1 MEKNVYWRLQMEK
14 YIRTDLACEL
24 RGGGLKGE
32 QKVSENVGEDGFRV
46 IKTGAAEQG
55 SCVTVICGN
64 VGELDDEEASCLALC
79 VARELGA
86 LVKSAARK
94 KRGVDFRVL
103 VAGLGNASMTADA
116 IGPSVTSRVTVT
128 GHLAHLD
135 PELFEGI
142 GCCRIYAVTPGVL
155 GETGMEALELIR
167 GAVEAVSP
175 DLVVAVDALAAR
187 SIKRLNRTIQIT
199 DTGIWPG
206 SGVGNHRRALSK
218 ESMGVPVIAIGV
230 PTVVDAATIVSDAVG
245 SKGDE
250 IKELSGFGELGNM
263 YVTSKDID
271 GVLKHLSFTISEGLN
286 IALDPGE
293 KL

>member
-1 MEKNVYWRLQMEK
+1 MEK

-187 SIKRLNRTIQIT
+187 SVERLSSTVQMST
-199 DTGIWPG
+199 AGIRPG
-206 SGVGNHRRALSK
+206 SGIGNRRSEISEKTL
-218 ESMGVPVIAIGV
+218 GVPVISMGI
-230 PTVVDAATIVSDAVG
+230 PTVVDSSTLVYDALKSAG
-245 SKGDE
+245 APE
-250 IKELSGFGELGNM
+250 PEGELAELLERGRGFF
-263 YVTSKDID
+263 VSPKDSDVINRRAACILANAID
-271 GVLKHLSFTISEGLN
+271 LTFGINRDHREYN
-286 IALDPGE
+286 
-293 KL
+293 

>member
-1 MEKNVYWRLQMEK
+1 MEK

-46 IKTGAAEQG
+46 IKTDADGQG

-167 GAVEAVSP
+167 GAADAVLP

-187 SIKRLNRTIQIT
+187 SVERLSSTVQMST
-199 DTGIWPG
+199 AGILPG
-206 SGVGNHRRALSK
+206 SGIGNRRSEISENTL
-218 ESMGVPVIAIGV
+218 GVPVISMGI
-230 PTVVDAATIVSDAVG
+230 PTVVDSSTLVYDALKSAG
-245 SKGDE
+245 APE
-250 IKELSGFGELGNM
+250 PEGELAELLERGRGFF
-263 YVTSKDID
+263 VSPKDSDVINRRAACILANAID
-271 GVLKHLSFTISEGLN
+271 LTFGINRDHREYN
-286 IALDPGE
+286 
-293 KL
+293 